1 VNQPS
6 APGIV
11 DVHAHVT
18 PRCFSDAVLGGAD
31 WHGMTSADGEL
42 HNPMNRWTLGQRIE
56 AMDADGIDVQLTS
69 PTDVFYQYHR
79 ESAATEMIARSVNE
93 EVAEM
98 VRARPDRI
106 AGLGTVPMQ
115 DPDRAVAE
123 LSRIVGDLGMRGVMI
138 DDHVNGHTY
147 DEPQFDQFWAAAAD
161 LGALIFVHQYA
172 PTSVEARIDRYFF
185 FNSVGNL
192 VDRTL
197 TFGALVYGGV
207 MDRYPDLKVCLGHAG
222 GYTVFAL
229 DRMDQGWRAFPSM
242 RGATL
247 GPPSSYAR
255 RFTYDAV
262 TYEPRTLR
270 YLVDVVGADRVVL
283 GTDWPAPMRVIEPVR
298 RLSEIG
304 VLAPHEVESILRG
317 TAAMLLG
324 GNERKVHDTCP

>member
-1 VNQPS
+1 M
-6 APGIV
+6 ARIV

-18 PRCFSDAVLGGAD
+18 PRCFSDVVLGGND
-31 WHGMTSADGEL
+31 WYGMTSADGEL
-42 HNPMNRWTLGQRIE
+42 HNPMNLWSIDQRIE
-56 AMDADGIDVQLTS
+56 AMDADGIDVQVTS
-69 PTDVFYQYHR
+69 PTDVFYQYHQ
-79 ESAATEMIARSVNE
+79 APATTAVIARSVNE

-98 VRARPDRI
+98 VRARPDRM

-115 DPDRAVAE
+115 DTALAIAE
-123 LSRIVGDLGMRGVMI
+123 LSRVIEDLGLRGVMI
-138 DDHVNGHTY
+138 DDHVNGQTY
-147 DEPQFDQFWAAAAD
+147 DEPRFDAFWEASAE

-172 PTSVEARIDRYFF
+172 PTSVEARIDKFFF
-185 FNSVGNL
+185 FNSIGNL
-192 VDRTL
+192 VDRTI

-222 GYTVFAL
+222 GYTAYAL
-229 DRMDQGWRAFPSM
+229 DRMDQGWRAFPSL
-242 RGATL
+242 RGATT

-283 GTDWPAPMRVIEPVR
+283 GSDWPAPMRVLDPVR
-298 RLSEIG
+298 RLTRIG
-304 VLAPHEVESILRG
+304 VLTPQEIESILRG

-324 GNERKVHDTCP
+324 DATTRESENTCPS